1 MTGITTR
8 PVSNVHWNILK
19 HLPDDAK
26 MELIMML
33 TRSLKHI
40 PEHEERPAS
49 EFYGIWGD
57 DGMSDDEFV
66 NELKAA
72 RSFSQDIVQL

>member
-1 MTGITTR
+1 
-8 PVSNVHWNILK
+8 
-19 HLPDDAK
+19 

-40 PEHEERPAS
+40 PETEERPAS